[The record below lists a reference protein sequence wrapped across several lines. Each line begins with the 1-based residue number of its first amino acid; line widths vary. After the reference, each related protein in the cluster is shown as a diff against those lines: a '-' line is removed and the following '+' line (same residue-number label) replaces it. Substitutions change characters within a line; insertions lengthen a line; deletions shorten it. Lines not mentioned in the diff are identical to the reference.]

1 MKICTLASS
10 SSGNCTLVT
19 GGGATLLIDAG
30 ISMRRTVAAMK
41 NAGVDPGTLSAVL
54 VTHEHSDH
62 ISGIP
67 MLTKHFRV
75 PVYMSRGTA
84 DGVRKA
90 YPRSDMDIR
99 EFSAGDGFEINGLL
113 IRSFA
118 TPHDTPESVGY
129 RLTDGTVSFVLATD
143 TGYLSETLLAGAKGA
158 DAAVI
163 EANHDLNM
171 LRYGMYPAYLK
182 RRIMADT
189 GHMSNKI
196 SGIFAQELVKT
207 GAKRIIL
214 GHLSKENN
222 TPRLAYSA
230 VSAALEDIGADV
242 GNDVVLT
249 VAPRC
254 EMSGIYTI

>member
-1 MKICTLASS
+1 MKICTIASS

-19 GGGATLLIDAG
+19 AGGTSLLIDAG
-30 ISMRRTVAAMK
+30 ISMRRTVAALK
-41 NAGVDPGTLSAVL
+41 YADVDPGKLAAVL

-67 MLTKHFRV
+67 MLTKHLRV
-75 PVYMSRGTA
+75 PVYMSHGTA
-84 DGVRKA
+84 EGVRKA
-90 YPRSDMDIR
+90 YPRSDIDIR
-99 EFSAGDGFEINGLL
+99 EFSAGDGFEAGGLQV
-113 IRSFA
+113 RSFA
-118 TPHDTPESVGY
+118 TPHDTPESVGF

-143 TGYLSETLLAGAKGA
+143 TGYLSETLLAAAKGA

-196 SGIFAQELVKT
+196 CGIFAQELVKS

-222 TPRLAYSA
+222 TPQLAYSA
-230 VSAALEDIGADV
+230 VSQALEDIGTDV
-242 GNDVVLT
+242 GNDVMLT